1 MQRIRLLFSLLCAVC
16 ALVVALVKPLSTRA
30 DDTTPAPAPPA
41 PTPVDVNPVIPPLP
55 VIRPKPA
62 RKTQLHLPFGNRVV
76 EFDKHLLG
84 TRYAWCFSTA
94 TSGFYC
100 YGILR

>member
-16 ALVVALVKPLSTRA
+16 ALVVALVKPLSSRA

-62 RKTQLHLPFGNRVV
+62 RKTAAKSAAKPGS
-76 EFDKHLLG
+76 K
-84 TRYAWCFSTA
+84 
-94 TSGFYC
+94 SGSKTKEASA
-100 YGILR
+100 